1 MDLPLNRFVKDLH
14 RWYRHNK
21 RDLPWRRTKDPYK
34 ILISEVMLQ
43 QTQVDRV
50 VPKYELFLA
59 SFPTVQ
65 ALASSSP
72 ARVIALWLGLGYNR
86 RALSLH
92 KGAKAVV
99 ETMNGN
105 YPSTPDRLMEIPGI
119 GPYTAAAVSS
129 FAFNHDSAVVDTNV
143 IRVLARVFIGKKAMN
158 NSPWRK
164 EFDKLARDIMPPGA
178 SRIHNN
184 AIMEFGALVCQ
195 AKPSCGKCFAFS
207 YCIGFQEMKQGSLSE
222 KELELLGTP
231 KGGFGTI
238 QSRFEG
244 SDRQIRG
251 RIVGV
256 LKGNSGLDKQGLFDH
271 VQGCLQSPLVIDR
284 FERILLKLEKEGMIE
299 CKGTVI
305 SLPHNQL

>member
-1 MDLPLNRFVKDLH
+1 MRLPQIRFVKDLH
-14 RWYRHNK
+14 QWYTHNK

-65 ALASSSP
+65 ELASSSP
-72 ARVIALWLGLGYNR
+72 ARVIALWQGLGYNR
-86 RALSLH
+86 RALNLH
-92 KGAKAVV
+92 KGAKVV
-99 ETMNGN
+99 AETMHGK
-105 YPSTPDRLMEIPGI
+105 YPSRPDRLVEIPGI

-129 FAFNHDSAVVDTNV
+129 FAFNNDSAVVDTNV
-143 IRVLARVFIGKKAMN
+143 IRVLARVFIGKKAMK
-158 NSPWRK
+158 NSPSRK
-164 EFDKLARDIMPPGA
+164 EFDTLARDIMPPGT

-184 AIMEFGALVCQ
+184 AIMEFGALVCKS
-195 AKPSCGKCFAFS
+195 KPLCGKCFASS
-207 YCIGFQEMKQGSLSE
+207 YCAGFQEMKKGSLSE

-231 KGGFGTI
+231 KGGFGTV

-251 RIVGV
+251 RIIAV
-256 LKGNSGLDKQGLFDH
+256 LKESARVSRKELFSMVKDH
-271 VQGCLQSPLVIDR
+271 LRFTPEKGR
-284 FERILLKLEKEGMIE
+284 FETILSRLEKDGMIE
-299 CKGTVI
+299 SIGGRI
-305 SLPHNQL
+305 SLPH